1 LAALFLLS
9 LNYRNYSAHVKIL
22 LFNRDKQDKWDNIK
36 IMSLFRKPLTFLN
49 LKAFILSILFIP
61 VKMFL
66 F

>member
-1 LAALFLLS
+1 MIQKDL
-9 LNYRNYSAHVKIL
+9 NYSAHVKIL

-36 IMSLFRKPLTFLN
+36 IKSLLFYRRKPLTYLN